1 MTLGAF
7 LPWITFYAGL
17 QKITGFSGANGKALV
32 AAGLALCVM
41 AVLQW
46 KAPSQTLRLAAA
58 LLGSLVVAA
67 AVVLLVRANNML
79 HLQSMMMMVPGISY
93 GLYVV
98 MGGGAAVVVG
108 QAALNSKA
116 R

>member
-1 MTLGAF
+1 MILGAF

-79 HLQSMMMMVPGISY
+79 QLQSMMMMVPGISY

-108 QAALNSKA
+108 QAALNSKT